1 MATFDYLRSG
11 EALRLGSDHAR
22 DFERIIGRRAV
33 DAERFLT
40 HVSGGYSRTAA
51 GYLRIPS
58 NPWRA
63 HAHLDKFRELVKVE
77 RAKDADPG
85 MIEVTYADGET
96 DLIDKYG
103 FLCVEHQIV
112 TPEEETG
119 K

>member
-1 MATFDYLRSG
+1 MAVFKYFRSG
-11 EALRLGSDHAR
+11 EALNLGSDHAR

-33 DAERFLT
+33 SAERFLT
-40 HVSGGYSRTAA
+40 HLNGGSWTAA
-51 GYLRIPS
+51 GYLRVPS
-58 NPWRA
+58 DPWRA

-103 FLCVEHQIV
+103 LLCVEYVIG
-112 TPEEETG
+112 TPKES
-119 K
+119 